1 MSDLESNGLQMSL
14 GRFGE
19 AVAARLRRW
28 EAEDFGR
35 RLWAKDRTLWTPE
48 PVPELTDRMGWLE
61 LPEALLGTRQG
72 ELDALERFAE
82 EARTEEVGTVFV
94 LGMGGSSLA
103 PEVFARTFGGR
114 PGFPVVRVL
123 DTTHPDAVEA
133 ASRGVDP
140 AKTLFLVSSKS
151 GGTIETLSF
160 FRYFWK
166 LCADRLSAD
175 RVGRRFVAI
184 TDPGTSLERLARERG
199 FRAVFNA
206 PEEVGGRYSAFTN
219 FGLVPAALAGVD
231 LRGLL
236 ERGRAMAHLCGQ
248 PCGPEVPAAQNPG
261 LALGAALGELALAGR
276 DKVTFVTTP
285 SLESFPDWIEQLVAE
300 STGKH
305 GKGIVP
311 VVGERPGRAEAYGR
325 DRVFAALLLDED
337 REGAEAL
344 EARLAGFEAA
354 GHPVLR
360 FRCADRL
367 DLGREIFRWEL
378 ATAAAGAVLGINP
391 FDQPDVQLAKEL
403 AARAMKQG
411 KAEGTRDAA
420 AGETVDSLG
429 VSAVAVALGT
439 WIEGIAPGDYIG
451 LQAYLPPGGE
461 ELRIIQA
468 ALRDWTRLAV
478 TAGYGP
484 RFLHSTG
491 QLHKGGPGR
500 CRFLQLVSEPHAKV
514 PVPETDYDFA
524 SLIRAQADGD
534 RQALEQR
541 DRKVLRL
548 QLGRDTRRGLEV
560 LGEALGAGAHYAGEG
575 DETLPPEVYER
586 GRR

>member
-1 MSDLESNGLQMSL
+1 MTPRDDSGLEMSL
-14 GRFGE
+14 GRYGE

-28 EAEDFGR
+28 AAEDFGR
-35 RLWAKDRTLWTPE
+35 RLWAKEHTLWTPE

-61 LPEALLGTRQG
+61 LPESLLGDQQG
-72 ELDALERFAE
+72 ELEALERFAQ
-82 EARTEEVGTVFV
+82 EARTEGIEKVFV

-103 PEVFARTFGGR
+103 PEVFARTFGTTQIL
-114 PGFPVVRVL
+114 RVL
-123 DTTHPDAVEA
+123 DSTHPDAVQA
-133 ASRGVDP
+133 AGRGVDP

-151 GGTIETLSF
+151 GGTIETMSF
-160 FRYFWK
+160 FRFFWK
-166 LCADRLSAD
+166 LCSDRLPAD
-175 RVGRRFVAI
+175 RVGRHFVAI

-199 FRAVFNA
+199 FRAVWNA

-236 ERGRAMAHLCGQ
+236 ERGRAMSRA
-248 PCGPEVPAAQNPG
+248 CGPEASAAQNPG
-261 LALGAALGELALAGR
+261 LVLGAALGELALAGR
-276 DKVTFVTTP
+276 DKVTFVTSP
-285 SLESFPDWIEQLVAE
+285 ALESFPDWIEQLVAE

-311 VVGERPGRAEAYGR
+311 VVGERLGWTEVYGN
-325 DRVFAALLLDED
+325 DRVFAALLLDGE
-337 REGAEAL
+337 AEVL
-344 EARLAGFEAA
+344 EARLEGLEAA

-360 FRCADRL
+360 FRFADRL

-411 KAEGTRDAA
+411 PAEGTEETE
-420 AGETVDSLG
+420 ETVESLG
-429 VSAVAVALGT
+429 ASAVAVALGS
-439 WIEGIAPGDYIG
+439 WIEGIQPGDYIG
-451 LQAYLPPGGE
+451 LQAYLPPGGN
-461 ELRIIQA
+461 ELRIVQA

-500 CRFLQLVSEPHAKV
+500 CRFLQLVSEPHEKV

-541 DRKVLRL
+541 GRKVLRL
-548 QLGRDTRRGLEV
+548 RLGRDPRRGLEQ
-560 LGEALGAGAHYAGEG
+560 LAEALGAGARYAGEG
-575 DETLPPEVYER
+575 EETLPPEPAR
-586 GRR
+586 

>member
-1 MSDLESNGLQMSL
+1 MSDLEIGGLRLSL
-14 GRFGE
+14 GHHGE

-35 RLWAKDRTLWTPE
+35 RLWARDHTLWTPQ

-61 LPEALLGTRQG
+61 LPASMPG
-72 ELDALERFAE
+72 EIETLERFAGE
-82 EARTEEVGTVFV
+82 VSGEGTEKVFV

-103 PEVFARTFGGR
+103 PEVLSRTFGSR
-114 PGFPVVRVL
+114 PGFPELRVL
-123 DTTHPDAVEA
+123 DTTHPDAVAA

-151 GGTIETLSF
+151 GGTLETLSLFRF
-160 FRYFWK
+160 FWQLSGER
-166 LCADRLSAD
+166 LPADQ
-175 RVGRRFVAI
+175 VGRRFVAI

-199 FRAVFNA
+199 FRAVWNG
-206 PEEVGGRYSAFTN
+206 PEDVGGRYSAFTH
-219 FGLVPAALAGVD
+219 FGLVPAALIGVD

-236 ERGRAMAHLCGQ
+236 ERGRAMAQLCGQ
-248 PCGPEVPAAQNPG
+248 PCGPEAPVAQSPG
-261 LALGAALGELALAGR
+261 LLLGAALGELALAGR
-276 DKVTFVTTP
+276 DKVTFLTTP

-311 VVGERPGRAEAYGR
+311 VVGERPGRTEVYGG
-325 DRVFAALLLDED
+325 DRVFAALLLD
-337 REGAEAL
+337 GEAGVL
-344 EARLAGFEAA
+344 EPQLAALEAA

-360 FRCADRL
+360 FRFASRL
-367 DLGREIFRWEL
+367 DLGGEIFRWEI

-403 AARAMKQG
+403 AARAMK
-411 KAEGTRDAA
+411 EA
-420 AGETVDSLG
+420 AGSSAGGTAARGETLDTVSSSTVSLALREWLEG
-429 VSAVAVALGT
+429 VR
-439 WIEGIAPGDYIG
+439 PGDYLG
-451 LQAYLPPGGE
+451 LQAYLPRGGE
-461 ELRIIQA
+461 DLHVAQA
-468 ALRDWTRLAV
+468 ALRDETRLAV

-500 CRFLQLVSEPHAKV
+500 CRFLQLVSTPLQNL

-524 SLIRAQADGD
+524 RLIRAQADGD

-541 DRKVLRL
+541 GRKVLRL
-548 QLGRDTRRGLEV
+548 DLGSDVRNGLRRLR
-560 LGEALGAGAHYAGEG
+560 EALGARPYEEEG
-575 DETLPPEVYER
+575 DETLPPEGIWR
-586 GRR
+586 

>member
-1 MSDLESNGLQMSL
+1 MSNQGNSGLRMSL
-14 GRFGE
+14 GRYGE
-19 AVAARLRRW
+19 AVEARLRRW

-35 RLWAKDRTLWTPE
+35 RLWAKDHTLWAPE

-61 LPEALLGTRQG
+61 LPDSLLDQG
-72 ELDALERFAE
+72 GLDALERFAH
-82 EARTEEVGTVFV
+82 EARTDGIEKVFV

-103 PEVFARTFGGR
+103 PEVFARIFGSTQIL
-114 PGFPVVRVL
+114 RVL
-123 DTTHPDAVEA
+123 DSTHPDAVEA
-133 ASRGVDP
+133 AGRGVDP

-160 FRYFWK
+160 FRFFWK
-166 LCADRLSAD
+166 LCSDRLPAG
-175 RVGRRFVAI
+175 RVGRQFVAI

-199 FRAVFNA
+199 FRAVFSA

-236 ERGRAMAHLCGQ
+236 ERGRGMSRA
-248 PCGPEVPAAQNPG
+248 CGPEVPAAQNPG
-261 LALGAALGELALAGR
+261 LILGATLGELALAGR

-311 VVGERPGRAEAYGR
+311 VVGERPGRMETYGN
-325 DRVFAALLLDED
+325 DRVFAALLLDDD

-344 EARLAGFEAA
+344 EARLAGFEAT

-360 FRCADRL
+360 CRFTDRL

-403 AARAMKQG
+403 AGRAMKQG
-411 KAEGTRDAA
+411 QQQGQPQGPAEPGESQ
-420 AGETVDSLG
+420 GETVESLG
-429 VSAVAVALGT
+429 ASAVAVALGT
-439 WIEGIAPGDYIG
+439 WIEGIVPGEYIG

-461 ELRIIQA
+461 DLRVIQA

-500 CRFLQLVSEPHAKV
+500 CRFLQLVSEPHGKV

-541 DRKVLRL
+541 GRKVLRL
-548 QLGRDTRRGLEV
+548 QLGHDPRQGLER
-560 LGEALGAGAHYAGEG
+560 LREALGAGARYAGEG
-575 DETLPPEVYER
+575 EETLPPEPAR
-586 GRR
+586 